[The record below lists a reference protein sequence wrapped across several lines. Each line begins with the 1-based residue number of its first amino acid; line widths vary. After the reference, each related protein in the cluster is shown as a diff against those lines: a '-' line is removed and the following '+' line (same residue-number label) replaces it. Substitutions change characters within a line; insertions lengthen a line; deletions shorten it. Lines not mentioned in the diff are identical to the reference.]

1 MNKSSIPLIHRILTT
16 TALCLAALG
25 LSSCDSR
32 DIQRDAAFR
41 WYHNGNHYV
50 IELEKE
56 ALNPRN
62 VNQSGLMSSETG
74 RRTYTP
80 LQHCIEHGDVEG
92 VKMCLALG
100 ADPEKRVETMH
111 HELLPGSKDFY
122 QGTEGYTPLHL
133 AVYLKQYKIVE
144 LLLEAGADIE
154 GPLGPDGSTPLM
166 SAAHWG
172 DADMTRLLLN
182 KGANAQAETG
192 GKWCWESIY
201 KGKTA
206 MDFARES
213 GHADCIELLM
223 HHREKKQTE

>member
-1 MNKSSIPLIHRILTT
+1 MRLVMTIFHKLFAT
-16 TALCLAALG
+16 TALCLAVAG

-32 DIQRDAAFR
+32 DMHQDAAFR
-41 WYHNGNHYV
+41 WYYHNGKGYV

-56 ALNPRN
+56 ALTPQN
-62 VNQSGLMSSETG
+62 VNQSGLISTETG
-74 RRTYTP
+74 WRTYTP
-80 LQHCIEHGDVEG
+80 LQHCIGKGDADG

-133 AVYLKQYKIVE
+133 AVYLKQYQIVE
-144 LLLEAGADIE
+144 LLLAGGADIE

-166 SAAHWG
+166 RAAHWG
-172 DADMTRLLLN
+172 DADMVHLLLS
-182 KGANAQAETG
+182 KGANAQVETG
-192 GKWCWESIY
+192 GKWCWEEMY

-206 MDFARES
+206 VDFARES
-213 GHADCIELLM
+213 GHEACVQLLQN
-223 HHREKKQTE
+223 R